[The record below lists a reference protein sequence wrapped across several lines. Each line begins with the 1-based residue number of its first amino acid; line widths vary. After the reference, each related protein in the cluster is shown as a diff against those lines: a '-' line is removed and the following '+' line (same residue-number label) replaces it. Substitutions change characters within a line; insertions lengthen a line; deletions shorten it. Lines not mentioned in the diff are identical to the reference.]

1 MADESDRLIRLLN
14 DLLLMAHADA
24 GRSLVK
30 EIVDVHSVMEDA
42 VRQARYFDEDRQ
54 VNLDVSEDMTLMG
67 DRDAFKQVVLILLDN
82 ALKYSTGSVDMEGKQ
97 IGSRIEIHVQDHG
110 EGIPLE
116 HLDHVFDRFYRADDN
131 SFIPGFGLGLSI
143 AKALVEAMGGTIS
156 IESELGHG
164 TNVKMRFPILEDVS
178 G

>member
-1 MADESDRLIRLLN
+1 
-14 DLLLMAHADA
+14 
-24 GRSLVK
+24 
-30 EIVDVHSVMEDA
+30 
-42 VRQARYFDEDRQ
+42 
-54 VNLDVSEDMTLMG
+54 MG
-67 DRDAFKQVVLILLDN
+67 DRGALKQVVLVLLDN

-97 IGSRIEIHVQDHG
+97 IGSRIEISVRDHG